1 MAHDDDMEGKRD
13 EAKGTVKE
21 KAGEVRDDDRQRAE
35 GKMDQV
41 TGQAKQGMVDGKD
54 TAQEAGNR
62 VNENV
67 NR

>member
-41 TGQAKQGMVDGKD
+41 KGQAKQGMADVKD
-54 TAQEAGNR
+54 TAQEAGDRITER
-62 VNENV
+62 VN
-67 NR
+67 R